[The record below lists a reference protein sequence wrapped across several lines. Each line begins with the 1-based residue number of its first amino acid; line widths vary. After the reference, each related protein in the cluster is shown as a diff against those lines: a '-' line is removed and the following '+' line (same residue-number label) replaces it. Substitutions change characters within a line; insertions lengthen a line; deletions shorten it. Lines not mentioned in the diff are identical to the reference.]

1 MAVARTAPANV
12 HTPRVVSRTRLD
24 NELVLPSEATS
35 ECDGGNKAVQ
45 VIPFVVEEEELEE
58 LGVILMLLLLLLPVL
73 PLSLAALK
81 IEPSPQTTWQPLELN
96 SK

>member
-1 MAVARTAPANV
+1 M
-12 HTPRVVSRTRLD
+12 
-24 NELVLPSEATS
+24 
-35 ECDGGNKAVQ
+35 Q

-58 LGVILMLLLLLLPVL
+58 LGVILMLLLLLLLPVL

-81 IEPSPQTTWQPLELN
+81 IDPSPQTTWQPLELN

>member
-1 MAVARTAPANV
+1 M
-12 HTPRVVSRTRLD
+12 SKTRLD
-24 NELVLPSEATS
+24 DELVLPSEARS
-35 ECDGGNKAVQ
+35 ECDGGNRAVQ

-58 LGVILMLLLLLLPVL
+58 LGVILMLLLLLPVL

-81 IEPSPQTTWQPLELN
+81 IDPSPQTTWQPLELK